1 MCIKI
6 KNLKKIT
13 KEEVQDVVDNCF
25 ITKYNNL
32 FHQYLLELSP
42 STREIIRGNKELNK
56 LFDLL
61 LDYTIDASQNL
72 DYKRAKEFSK
82 NIDS

>member
-1 MCIKI
+1 
-6 KNLKKIT
+6 LKKIT

-25 ITKYNNL
+25 ITKYSNL

-72 DYKRAKEFSK
+72 DYKRAKDFSK